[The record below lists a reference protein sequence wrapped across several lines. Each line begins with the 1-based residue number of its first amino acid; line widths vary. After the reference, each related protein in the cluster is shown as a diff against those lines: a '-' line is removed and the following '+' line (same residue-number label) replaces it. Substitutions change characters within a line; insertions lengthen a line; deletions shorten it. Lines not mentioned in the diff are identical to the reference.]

1 MFFKTSDL
9 KIPQYSQENAD
20 VGVSFQ
26 QSWFE
31 DLY

>member
-9 KIPQYSQENAD
+9 KIPQYSQENAV

-26 QSWFE
+26 KSWFE